1 MKYQNP
7 NLRDGQMM
15 FGNIE
20 ERKIEI
26 FNEELRFNNIEGRVE
41 RKIEKSQSST
51 SGKEEEAEA
60 WPGFRDWWTNQYE
73 KCVKKWWQIRFNE
86 TAIYVQRNGNYP

>member
-1 MKYQNP
+1 MNCYIGKPQRLKYQNP

-26 FNEELRFNNIEGRVE
+26 QYDEELRFNNIEGRVE
-41 RKIEKSQSST
+41 RKKEKSQSST

-60 WPGFRDWWTNQYE
+60 
-73 KCVKKWWQIRFNE
+73 
-86 TAIYVQRNGNYP
+86 

>member
-1 MKYQNP
+1 
-7 NLRDGQMM
+7 MM

-26 FNEELRFNNIEGRVE
+26 KFNEELRFNNIEGRVE
-41 RKIEKSQSST
+41 RKKENSQSST

-60 WPGFRDWWTNQYE
+60 
-73 KCVKKWWQIRFNE
+73 
-86 TAIYVQRNGNYP
+86 